1 MKMKDIVEMAI
12 IIIILLAT
20 LLLSIGSFKL
30 ALSKGNEENRRLRI
44 YEGGYIK
51 NVNGC
56 NR

>member
-1 MKMKDIVEMAI
+1 MKMKHIEDIA